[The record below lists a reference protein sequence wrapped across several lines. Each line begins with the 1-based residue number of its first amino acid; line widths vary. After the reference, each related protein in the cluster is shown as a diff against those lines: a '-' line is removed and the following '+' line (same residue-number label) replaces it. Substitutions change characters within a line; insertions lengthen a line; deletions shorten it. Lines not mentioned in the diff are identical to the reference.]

1 MCNSSYLSTHVE
13 IFIGAVLEKNIWGQY
28 KKVGDLFLVG
38 ALKTQAKTTK
48 STTPTLQ
55 KTPPV

>member
-1 MCNSSYLSTHVE
+1 MNA
-13 IFIGAVLEKNIWGQY
+13 GAVLEENSGGKT
-28 KKVGDLFLVG
+28 KKLTSFLAV

-48 STTPTLQ
+48 SVTPTLQ